1 MKLAGTKFLALL
13 VSILLSEMSYADL
26 RMPELAMELILKKSI
41 HQNREIIQFEVKF
54 TNQTNRSLSI
64 LLPGTQNKGK
74 RLLQSCGFQI
84 MRQEFHFY
92 FPRCL
97 SAFRIFERALKR
109 LPFGAQYLILAK
121 NE

>member
-1 MKLAGTKFLALL
+1 MMCRIPFDRDA
-13 VSILLSEMSYADL
+13 IPLSPLE
-26 RMPELAMELILKKSI
+26 
-41 HQNREIIQFEVKF
+41 
-54 TNQTNRSLSI
+54 
-64 LLPGTQNKGK
+64 GK
-74 RLLQSCGFQI
+74 RLLQSGGFQI